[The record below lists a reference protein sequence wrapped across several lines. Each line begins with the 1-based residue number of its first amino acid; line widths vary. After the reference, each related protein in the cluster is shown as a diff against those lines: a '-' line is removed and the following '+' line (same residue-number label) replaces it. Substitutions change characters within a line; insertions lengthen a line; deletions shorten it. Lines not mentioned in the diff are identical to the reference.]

1 MARDFL
7 LNFTTAVKSKT
18 GAGAT
23 TTIGGSTTLGNADQA
38 LNITPWVLT
47 RDTGL
52 YLKVMINLT
61 ATTAGTAGGFVQYQV
76 RLFAAKAIA
85 GTYTAVHATPTDASF
100 LQSVQT
106 AAATPGKTSFEVYLP
121 LTVPCGVN
129 GSTDDVY
136 NWFKVEVQDTLNAG
150 TGTAPTAASA
160 TITAHVV
167 QGKDGSYS

>member
-23 TTIGGSTTLGNADQA
+23 TVIGGSTTLGNADQA

-52 YLKVMINLT
+52 YVRVMINIT
-61 ATTAGTAGGFVQYQV
+61 AITSAVGGTAQFQA
-76 RLFAAKAIA
+76 RLFAAKTIG
-85 GTYTAVHATPTDASF
+85 GTYTAVHQTPSDATF
-100 LQSVQT
+100 LKTTCNTLNTVD
-106 AAATPGKTSFEVYLP
+106 GKSQMEVYLP

-129 GSTDDVY
+129 GTTDDVY
-136 NWFKVEVQDTLNAG
+136 NWFKVEVQDTL
-150 TGTAPTAASA
+150 TTATALSA

>member
-7 LNFTTAVKSKT
+7 LNFNTATKSKT
-18 GAGAT
+18 GAAAT

-52 YLKVMINLT
+52 YVKVMINLT
-61 ATTAGTAGGFVQYQV
+61 AVTSAVGGTVQFQV
-76 RLFAAKAIA
+76 RLFAAKAIG
-85 GTYTAVHATPTDASF
+85 GTYTAVHATPTDATF
-100 LQSVQT
+100 LKSTVGT
-106 AAATPGKTSFEVYLP
+106 LNTVDGKSQFEVYLP

-136 NWFKVEVQDTLNAG
+136 NWFKVEVQDVFA
-150 TGTAPTAASA
+150 TATAASA
-160 TITAHVV
+160 TYTAHVV

>member
-7 LNFTTAVKSKT
+7 LNFITATKSKT
-18 GAGAT
+18 GVAAT

-38 LNITPWVLT
+38 LNITPWTMT

-52 YLKVMINLT
+52 FMKVMINVT
-61 ATTAGTAGGFVQYQV
+61 AAPAAAAGGSVQFQV
-76 RLFAAKAIA
+76 RLLAAKTIA
-85 GTYTAVHATPTDASF
+85 GTYTTVHATPTDATF
-100 LQSVQT
+100 LKSTFTT
-106 AAATPGKTSFEVYLP
+106 ANTVDGKSSFEVYLP

-136 NWFKVEVQDTLNAG
+136 NWFKVEVQDFQSASPAVTSV
-150 TGTAPTAASA
+150 SA
-160 TITAHVV
+160 TYTAHVV

>member
-7 LNFTTAVKSKT
+7 LSFTTAVKSKT
-18 GAGAT
+18 GAAAT

-38 LNITPWVLT
+38 LNITPWTLT

-52 YLKVMINLT
+52 YMKVMINVT
-61 ATTAGTAGGFVQYQV
+61 AAPAAVAGGSVQFQV
-76 RLFAAKAIA
+76 RLLAAKAIA
-85 GTYTAVHATPTDASF
+85 GTYTTVHATPTDATF
-100 LQSVQT
+100 LKSVFT
-106 AAATPGKTSFEVYLP
+106 AANTVDGKSSFEVYLP

-136 NWFKVEVQDTLNAG
+136 NWFKVEVQDFQSASPAVTQV
-150 TGTAPTAASA
+150 SA
-160 TITAHVV
+160 TYTAHVV